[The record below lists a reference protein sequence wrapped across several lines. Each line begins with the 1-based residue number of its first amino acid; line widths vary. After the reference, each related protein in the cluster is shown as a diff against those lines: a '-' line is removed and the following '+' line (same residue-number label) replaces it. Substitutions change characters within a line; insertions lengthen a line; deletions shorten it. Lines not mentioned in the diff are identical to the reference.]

1 MKKILFVG
9 ALALAGAV
17 NAQEIKP
24 TAGDV
29 TAEVGVTGG
38 IINTDFELSNAAGK
52 GFFKARYFSTD
63 KLAYRISFGLNTNSD
78 KKDKMGTDMTGKTVN
93 SSSDFLVGFGLEK
106 HFTGTDRLSPYVGG
120 ELLLGFDSKKNTDET
135 NYTNGNYDK
144 TVIKGANGF
153 GFGARG
159 VFGADYYFAKKVFL
173 GVEAGLQLMYTSTG
187 KTVTTSETKTGAVV
201 TTTNTEVPGGN
212 KFNISS
218 QLTAGLR
225 LGFVF

>member
-29 TAEVGVTGG
+29 ATEFGVTGG
-38 IINTDFELSNAAGK
+38 ILNTDVKLANSDA
-52 GFFKARYFSTD
+52 FFKARYFSTD
-63 KLAYRISFGLNTNSD
+63 KLAYRASFSLNTNSD
-78 KKDKMGTDMTGKTVN
+78 KKDTNPGSNATGKTVD
-93 SSSDFLVGFGLEK
+93 SSSNFLIGFGLEK
-106 HFTGTDRLSPYVGG
+106 HFTGTDRLSPYIGG

-135 NYTNGNYDK
+135 NNTNGDYTK
-144 TVIKGANGF
+144 TVTKGPNGF

-187 KTVTTSETKTGAVV
+187 KTTTTTETKTGANI
-201 TTTNTEVPGGN
+201 TTTPSEVPGGSG
-212 KFNISS
+212 FNISS
-218 QLTAGLR
+218 SVITGLR

>member
-1 MKKILFVG
+1 MIEDQVL
-9 ALALAGAV
+9 
-17 NAQEIKP
+17 
-24 TAGDV
+24 T
-29 TAEVGVTGG
+29 
-38 IINTDFELSNAAGK
+38 
-52 GFFKARYFSTD
+52 
-63 KLAYRISFGLNTNSD
+63 
-78 KKDKMGTDMTGKTVN
+78 
-93 SSSDFLVGFGLEK
+93 
-106 HFTGTDRLSPYVGG
+106 
-120 ELLLGFDSKKNTDET
+120 
-135 NYTNGNYDK
+135 YDK